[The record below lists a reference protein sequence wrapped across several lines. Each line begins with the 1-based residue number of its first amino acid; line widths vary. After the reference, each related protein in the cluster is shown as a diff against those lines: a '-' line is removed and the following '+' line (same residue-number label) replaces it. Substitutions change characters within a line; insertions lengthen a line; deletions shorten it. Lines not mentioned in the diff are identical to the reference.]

1 MKTLDLGAAA
11 RTDGLIRIRRPEK
24 VSPTEWRSM
33 NDRAR
38 FNAAM
43 AEIASACALG
53 ARKA

>member
-1 MKTLDLGAAA
+1 MKTLDLGAEA

-24 VSPTEWRSM
+24 VSTKDWRAM

-38 FNAAM
+38 VNAAM
-43 AEIASACALG
+43 AEIERACASG